1 MESGSIESLMHP
13 PESLGAITLRTTSTQ
28 SKRYQNRQWRK
39 VFALVLASGAFFTC
53 GILDGSPLFSQE
65 KTQSWTNNTGKK
77 IEADFVRLNGVS
89 LILRKPDGQEITV
102 PLSMLDDKSR
112 LKARVLAKAPP
123 SRPKAADG
131 DSADTGAGSSSGGT
145 SGTPKEWAS
154 ETPVVF
160 EENQTAE
167 QFIAVLDQE
176 LKKQNVLVFWD
187 LLPSKKQ
194 SEVQQL
200 VRLASTRIE
209 QRTLDLIKRFRND
222 LIGALRSKKEFV
234 LNSKA
239 IPFPP
244 EQAEQLETSYD
255 GIVDLLDA
263 TLPEDLLTA
272 STLQNSELRD
282 IARKYINNLM
292 AKSEELNRLIP
303 DDSPLKS
310 STVGRELNF
319 NFQVDSSTQYEAMIS
334 AIAPGQTNRVPE
346 KFTFTDGRWLP
357 AELVQSWD
365 SAMAS
370 ATNGLQS
377 ADPKQIH
384 KQIGQALLFVNG
396 ILGSISN
403 AETQQEFD
411 DAIQQ
416 LVGLAQM
423 GMSMGGGAPP
433 GGMAQSGVQGG
444 QPGFSGAP
452 GAGMPS
458 MPAGPANTPGPGGA
472 ARPGRPGMPSS
483 GSGGGSGN
491 SGGGANSG
499 SSDG

>member
-1 MESGSIESLMHP
+1 MHP
-13 PESLGAITLRTTSTQ
+13 PEYLGATILRTTSSY
-28 SKRYQNRQWRK
+28 SKRNQNRLWCK
-39 VFALVLASGAFFTC
+39 AFVLALATGAFSTC
-53 GILDGSPLFSQE
+53 GILDRSLLFSQE
-65 KTQSWTNNTGKK
+65 KTQSWTDSTGKK
-77 IEADFVRLNGVS
+77 NIEADFVRLNGVS

-102 PLSMLDDKSR
+102 PLSKLDDKSR
-112 LKARVLAKAPP
+112 LRARALAKAPP
-123 SRPKAADG
+123 SRPQGAEK
-131 DSADTGAGSSSGGT
+131 DSSATSTGSSSGDA
-145 SGTPKEWAS
+145 SKSPKEWAS

-167 QFIAVLDQE
+167 QFIAVLGQE

-194 SEVQQL
+194 SEAQEL

-209 QRTLDLIKRFRND
+209 PRTLDLIKRFRND
-222 LIGALRSKKEFV
+222 LLGALRSKKEFV

-239 IPFPP
+239 IPIPP

-282 IARKYINNLM
+282 LARKNINNFMVKL
-292 AKSEELNRLIP
+292 EDLNRLIP
-303 DDSPLKS
+303 DDSPMKLKAL
-310 STVGRELNF
+310 GREWNF

-334 AIAPGQTNRVPE
+334 AIAPGQTNRVLE
-346 KFTFTDGRWLP
+346 KFTFADGRWLP

-365 SAMAS
+365 SAMAN
-370 ATNGLQS
+370 ATAGLRS

-384 KQIGQALLFVNG
+384 KQIGQGLLFVNG
-396 ILGSISN
+396 VLSSIST

-411 DAIQQ
+411 EAIQQ
-416 LVGLAQM
+416 LVDLVQM
-423 GMSMGGGAPP
+423 GMSMGGGGPP
-433 GGMAQSGVQGG
+433 GGMAQSGFPSG

-472 ARPGRPGMPSS
+472 TRPSRPTRPGMPSS
-483 GSGGGSGN
+483 GSGAGSSN

-499 SSDG
+499 NSDG

>member
-1 MESGSIESLMHP
+1 MHP
-13 PESLGAITLRTTSTQ
+13 PEYLGATILRTTSSY
-28 SKRYQNRQWRK
+28 SKRYNSRQWRK
-39 VFALVLASGAFFTC
+39 AFVLALSTGVFSACGFFDC
-53 GILDGSPLFSQE
+53 SPLFSQE
-65 KTQSWTNNTGKK
+65 KTQSWTDSTGKK
-77 IEADFVRLNGVS
+77 NIEADFVRLNGVS

-102 PLSMLDDKSR
+102 PLSKLDDKSR
-112 LKARVLAKAPP
+112 LKARALAKAPP
-123 SRPKAADG
+123 SRPNVADG
-131 DSADTGAGSSSGGT
+131 DSADAGSGSSSGAA
-145 SGTPKEWAS
+145 SSSAKEWAS
-154 ETPVVF
+154 ETPVIF

-167 QFIAVLDQE
+167 QFVAVLDQE

-187 LLPSKKQ
+187 LLPTKKQ
-194 SEVQQL
+194 SEAQEL

-222 LIGALRSKKEFV
+222 LVGALRSKKEFV

-239 IPFPP
+239 LPISS
-244 EQAEQLETSYD
+244 EQEELLATTYD
-255 GIVDLLDA
+255 SIVDLLDA

-282 IARKYINNLM
+282 LARKYINNLM

-303 DDSPLKS
+303 DDSPFKS
-310 STVGRELNF
+310 TTVGREWNF

-357 AELVQSWD
+357 AEMVQSWD
-365 SAMAS
+365 SAVSS
-370 ATNGLQS
+370 ATTGLQS

-384 KQIGQALLFVNG
+384 KQVGQALLFANG
-396 ILGSISN
+396 ILSSIS
-403 AETQQEFD
+403 ASETQQEFD
-411 DAIQQ
+411 EAIQQ
-416 LVGLAQM
+416 LVGLVQM
-423 GMSMGGGAPP
+423 GMSMGGGAPT
-433 GGMAQSGVQGG
+433 GEMAQSGFQGG

-458 MPAGPANTPGPGGA
+458 MPAGPASMPGPGGS
-472 ARPGRPGMPSS
+472 ARPGRPGLSNS
-483 GSGGGSGN
+483 GSGGAGGN

-499 SSDG
+499 NSDG

>member
-1 MESGSIESLMHP
+1 MHP
-13 PESLGAITLRTTSTQ
+13 PEYLGATILRTTSSYT
-28 SKRYQNRQWRK
+28 KRNQNRQWSK
-39 VFALVLASGAFFTC
+39 AFALVLATGAFSTC
-53 GILDGSPLFSQE
+53 GILDSSLLFSQE
-65 KTQSWTNNTGKK
+65 KTQSWTDSTGKK
-77 IEADFVRLNGVS
+77 NIEADFVRLNGVS

-102 PLSMLDDKSR
+102 PLSKLDDKSR
-112 LKARVLAKAPP
+112 LRARALAKAPP
-123 SRPKAADG
+123 SRPKGAEK
-131 DSADTGAGSSSGGT
+131 DSSDTSSGSSPEDASK
-145 SGTPKEWAS
+145 SPKEWAS

-167 QFIAVLDQE
+167 QFIAVLGQE

-194 SEVQQL
+194 SEAQEL

-209 QRTLDLIKRFRND
+209 PRTLDLIKRFRND
-222 LIGALRSKKEFV
+222 LLGALRSKKEFV

-239 IPFPP
+239 IPIPS

-255 GIVDLLDA
+255 GIVDLLGA
-263 TLPEDLLTA
+263 ALPEDLLTA

-303 DDSPLKS
+303 DDSPLKLKA
-310 STVGRELNF
+310 VGREWNF

-370 ATNGLQS
+370 ATTGLQS

-384 KQIGQALLFVNG
+384 KQIGQALLIVNG
-396 ILGSISN
+396 VLSSIST

-411 DAIQQ
+411 EAIQQ
-416 LVGLAQM
+416 LVGLVQM
-423 GMSMGGGAPP
+423 RMSMGGGGPP
-433 GGMAQSGVQGG
+433 GGMAQSGFPGE
-444 QPGFSGAP
+444 PGFSGAP

-458 MPAGPANTPGPGGA
+458 MPAGPANTPGSGGA
-472 ARPGRPGMPSS
+472 ARPGRPTRPGMPSS

-491 SGGGANSG
+491 SGGGTNSG

>member
-1 MESGSIESLMHP
+1 
-13 PESLGAITLRTTSTQ
+13 
-28 SKRYQNRQWRK
+28 
-39 VFALVLASGAFFTC
+39 
-53 GILDGSPLFSQE
+53 
-65 KTQSWTNNTGKK
+65 
-77 IEADFVRLNGVS
+77 
-89 LILRKPDGQEITV
+89 
-102 PLSMLDDKSR
+102 
-112 LKARVLAKAPP
+112 
-123 SRPKAADG
+123 
-131 DSADTGAGSSSGGT
+131 
-145 SGTPKEWAS
+145 
-154 ETPVVF
+154 
-160 EENQTAE
+160 
-167 QFIAVLDQE
+167 
-176 LKKQNVLVFWD
+176 
-187 LLPSKKQ
+187 
-194 SEVQQL
+194 
-200 VRLASTRIE
+200 
-209 QRTLDLIKRFRND
+209 
-222 LIGALRSKKEFV
+222 
-234 LNSKA
+234 
-239 IPFPP
+239 
-244 EQAEQLETSYD
+244 
-255 GIVDLLDA
+255 VDLLDA

-282 IARKYINNLM
+282 IARKYINNVM

-370 ATNGLQS
+370 ATTGLQS

-416 LVGLAQM
+416 LVGLVQM
-423 GMSMGGGAPP
+423 GMSMGGGNPS
-433 GGMAQSGVQGG
+433 GGMAQSGFQGG

-452 GAGMPS
+452 GAGMS
-458 MPAGPANTPGPGGA
+458 GMPAGPSSTP
-472 ARPGRPGMPSS
+472 
-483 GSGGGSGN
+483 GSGGPPRPGQVGLSNSEGN
-491 SGGGANSG
+491 SGGGASSSG
-499 SSDG
+499 SDR